1 MSTDY
6 FWLALYALPLSF
18 VFGCARVMDIG
29 SRARGQAG
37 ASSRRLLRRGSSSSS
52 GSVSSGTAS
61 GSAALVASLRGGPV
75 IGASARP
82 IAAARGATQDNGA
95 TAAALRAQIKGER
108 QKIRD
113 TVGAHRAVYSEKE
126 SIARAQ
132 QAEQEGERRREE
144 EKLREQLQELERERE
159 DQERRLAEER
169 ANAELRNV
177 PGRDW

>member
-6 FWLALYALPLSF
+6 FWLALFALPLSI
-18 VFGCARVMDIG
+18 VIGCAKMIGIG

-37 ASSRRLLRRGSSSSS
+37 ASSKRLLRRGSSNSS
-52 GSVSSGTAS
+52 GSVSSGTSAS
-61 GSAALVASLRGGPV
+61 SAALVASLSGRSD
-75 IGASARP
+75 IGTRAQP
-82 IAAARGATQDNGA
+82 TAAARGSTQADGA
-95 TAAALRAQIKGER
+95 GAAALRAQIKGER
-108 QKIRD
+108 QRIRD

-132 QAEQEGERRREE
+132 QAEHDSERRREE
-144 EKLREQLQELERERE
+144 ERLSGQLRELERERE
-159 DQERRLAEER
+159 EQERRLADER